1 MAIPIKVERRDIV
14 RLKREQL
21 DALKK
26 KFGVDRIWSF
36 SRLNIAHQCL
46 PEYFHTYIL
55 HDIPRSGN
63 VYTEF
68 GTYSHNLIQELIQ
81 QRITYSVMGKKW
93 DELVQNWEKNPNAYQ
108 FDSDKI
114 KNGYVNNLRHYF
126 NHTQVPSGSNFEI
139 EKPVLA
145 KIGKRE
151 NGKPK
156 YVFVGYVDTQ
166 YIDEDG
172 NTVLVDYKT
181 SSKSSFSK
189 AKLPEKSRQLML
201 YAIAKHQ
208 HNNIPYDKIRCLFDM
223 MKYVRVHYKQEN
235 GKWDTSVQERA
246 RWVSKMEKKLLTKLK
261 KNDFSEAEAEEMV
274 QVASLSNSLD
284 NMPADIQEQFFLENY
299 VIDIPVDQERCEQLA
314 KEIEDD
320 CDSLVEFED
329 MTREQQESY
338 LEANCPYNPDNYY
351 DKKLCAWHTSQ
362 KFKDKEKALDDILEP
377 QLVDITDDQFINQL
391 FSEGTVAEELFS

>member
-1 MAIPIKVERRDIV
+1 MAILVEVEERDLV
-14 RLKREQL
+14 RLTKEQL
-21 DALKK
+21 DVLKSN
-26 KFGVDRIWSF
+26 FGVDRIWSF
-36 SRLNIAHQCL
+36 SRLNVAHQCL

-68 GTYSHNLIQELIQ
+68 GTYSHNLIQDLIQ
-81 QRITYSVMGKKW
+81 KSITYSAMGKKW
-93 DELVQNWEKNPNAYQ
+93 DELVESWERNPNAYQ
-108 FDSDKI
+108 FDNDKI
-114 KNGYVNNLRHYF
+114 KNGYINNLRHYF
-126 NHTQVPSGSNFEI
+126 NHTQVPAGTNFEI

-145 KIGKRE
+145 KIGEKD

-208 HNNIPYDKIRCLFDM
+208 HNHIPYDKIRCMFDM
-223 MKYVRVHYKQEN
+223 MKYVTVHYKQEN
-235 GKWDTSVQERA
+235 GKWNTSVQERA
-246 RWVSKMEKKLLTKLK
+246 RWVSKMGKKLLTKLK
-261 KNDFSEAEAEEMV
+261 KQGYSKEKADELV
-274 QVASLSNSLD
+274 QVAVLSNSLE
-284 NMPADIQEQFFLENY
+284 NLPGEVQEQFLLENY
-299 VIDIPVDQERCEQLA
+299 VIDIPIDQEKCEKLA
-314 KEIEDD
+314 KQIESD

-329 MTREQQESY
+329 MTQEQQESY
-338 LEANCPYNPDNYY
+338 LEANHPYNPDNYY

-362 KFKDKEKALDDILEP
+362 KFKEQEKALDDILEP
-377 QLVDITDDQFINQL
+377 QLVDISDEQYLDQL
-391 FSEGTVAEELFS
+391 FSEDDVTAELFS